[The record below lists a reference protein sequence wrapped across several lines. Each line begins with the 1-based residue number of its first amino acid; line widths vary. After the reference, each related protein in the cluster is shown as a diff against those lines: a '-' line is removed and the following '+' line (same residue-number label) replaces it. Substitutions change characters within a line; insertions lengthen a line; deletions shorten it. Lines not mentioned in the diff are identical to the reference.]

1 MRRFELLVVTI
12 FVGALAFAATA
23 LAQEAGRTVLPQP
36 ENNSSWPGEERDRAM
51 IEPPPP
57 HSTMDGVAVQTYKR

>member
-36 ENNSSWPGEERDRAM
+36 ENNSSNIARA
-51 IEPPPP
+51 
-57 HSTMDGVAVQTYKR
+57 G